1 MLDLARDI
9 IGSQPILTAF
19 LAIGVGYLVGQIN
32 IFGFS
37 LGVGAVLFV
46 GLAIGAFAPKAQIIG
61 PIGLTGL
68 IMFLYGI
75 GILYGRQF
83 FEGMVGAG
91 QKYNLLALVGC
102 LAGLAVALLLG
113 HIFGIKVGHTLG
125 MYAGSMTSTATL
137 QAALEVMKNKDPSIG
152 YSIAYPFGVIGPI
165 LCIYFMTQIVKP
177 KFPAKTQRFHMGEIS
192 VGERFAGRRL
202 GDLMAKAPA
211 GLQVTMVR
219 KGGHNIVPT
228 DDTILENGD
237 AVLVV
242 AEDKEAIATAAAKL
256 GKLSPGQLASDRAD
270 LDYIRVFVGKA
281 SAVGIPLAQL
291 PMPAGYPTHLL
302 HVRRYDADLVPAPD
316 LMLEFGDRVG
326 VLAPPD
332 RKEEIRRH
340 FGDTVK
346 ATAEFSY
353 VSLGLGMVMGVL
365 LGLIPIPIPG
375 VGIVTL
381 GIGGGPLIVA
391 LILGK
396 LRRTGPMLWTM
407 PLPANIVLRNFG
419 LAMFLATVG
428 VNAGQPFVK
437 TVAESGFTM
446 LFIGVA
452 VLLTTVFIVLLVGHY
467 LMKIPYD
474 DLVGI
479 ASGATGNPAILVYS
493 TKMAPTERPD
503 IGYAMIFPSMTLVKV
518 IAAQIVGLLMVRQRR
533 LGDGCGFPAV
543 MRRPSQKP
551 AQARGDTAWLTGIP
565 AATTHLQ
572 FECVQ
577 PGRDQGGCRESR
589 SQEGEPSLSGFVHAG
604 GDRRGQHRARR
615 ALLYRHRQRRGVE
628 LRHRARDGRGGVFA
642 RAGNRSGWWRRTL
655 HGKQSDRDGLGERKV
670 YDRRN
675 AAQLGHRLF
684 RQPDRRA
691 RACGPGLPFASSRH
705 EWRPRRPVDTED
717 GRHQDPARRRHAI
730 LQGQCCVTCWFAWRY
745 GLRMPAV
752 R

>member
-1 MLDLARDI
+1 MLDFAREI

-19 LAIGVGYLVGQIN
+19 LAIGLGYLVGQIN

-46 GLAIGAFAPKAQIIG
+46 GLAIGAFAPKAQITG

-91 QKYNLLALVGC
+91 QKYNLLALVAC
-102 LAGLAVALLLG
+102 LAGLLVALGLG
-113 HIFGIKVGHTLG
+113 HIFGLKIGHTLG
-125 MYAGSMTSTATL
+125 LYAGSMTSTATL
-137 QAALEVMKNKDPSIG
+137 QAALDVMKNKDPSIG

-192 VGERFAGRRL
+192 IGEAFAGRRL
-202 GDLMAKAPA
+202 DELTSEALN
-211 GLQVTMVR
+211 GLQVTMIR
-219 KGGHNIVPT
+219 KGGHNFVPT
-228 DDTILENGD
+228 DDMILAAGD

-242 AEDKEAIATAAAKL
+242 SEDNEAIATAAAQL
-256 GKLSPGQLASDRAD
+256 GKLEPGRLASDRAD

-281 SAVGIPLAQL
+281 TVVGIPLARL
-291 PMPAGYPTHLL
+291 PMPVGYPTHLL

-326 VLAPPD
+326 VLLPPD

-346 ATAEFSY
+346 AAAEFSY
-353 VSLGLGMVMGVL
+353 VSLGIGMVLGVL
-365 LGLIPIPIPG
+365 LGLVPIPIPG

-419 LAMFLATVG
+419 LALFLATVG
-428 VNAGQPFVK
+428 VNAGQPFVR
-437 TVAESGFTM
+437 TISESGLTM

-452 VLLTTVFIVLLVGHY
+452 VLLTTVAIVLLVGHY

-474 DLVGI
+474 DLVGV

-518 IAAQIVGLLMVRQRR
+518 IAAQIIGLL
-533 LGDGCGFPAV
+533 A
-543 MRRPSQKP
+543 
-551 AQARGDTAWLTGIP
+551 
-565 AATTHLQ
+565 
-572 FECVQ
+572 
-577 PGRDQGGCRESR
+577 
-589 SQEGEPSLSGFVHAG
+589 
-604 GDRRGQHRARR
+604 
-615 ALLYRHRQRRGVE
+615 
-628 LRHRARDGRGGVFA
+628 
-642 RAGNRSGWWRRTL
+642 AGN
-655 HGKQSDRDGLGERKV
+655 
-670 YDRRN
+670 
-675 AAQLGHRLF
+675 
-684 RQPDRRA
+684 
-691 RACGPGLPFASSRH
+691 PG
-705 EWRPRRPVDTED
+705 
-717 GRHQDPARRRHAI
+717 
-730 LQGQCCVTCWFAWRY
+730 
-745 GLRMPAV
+745 
-752 R
+752 